1 MDLAK
6 AEFLAEKLV
15 GKQVGG
21 WEVKK
26 LKDHGKSAAVFL
38 AENDTATAAVKV
50 FDDELIERF
59 GDKVQLARIDRELT
73 LVGKHHPSMVR
84 ILGGGFDEIT
94 RNHYIIME
102 YLDGLNLKQCLQDVP
117 SDQVGTL
124 ISQLASCAEYLE
136 GLGLCH
142 RDIKPENIIIM
153 EQFKRLILLDFGV
166 LRPIGQPGLTDDGGI
181 QPFIGTLQYSSPEFL
196 LRQETDSLE
205 GWRALSFYQIGA
217 VLHDLIMRKELFHEF
232 AQPYAKL
239 VNAVQN
245 INPTI
250 QNSAVDPGL
259 VELARS
265 CLLKKPENRLRL
277 LNWGSFHPRKDGE
290 SGLSAKQRVTNRAIL
305 AQAETS
311 TPTQQATAGHAQ
323 CVNDTID
330 FLKNAI
336 HLVRQDNDMFP
347 PLAIATRVK
356 NRDQFKIRMRASTAH
371 ELADDLTIFVGVEV
385 LDPGAKAITMSIKAF
400 LGKEPAGSGPQTE
413 FFQGLYDSA
422 TMHSAFEESLYCVIE
437 LAQRRREN
445 GGWLLVAD
453 PPEEK

>member
-21 WEVKK
+21 WVIRK

-38 AENDTATAAVKV
+38 AENDAGTAAVKI

-73 LVGKHHPSMVR
+73 LVGKHHPNMVR
-84 ILGGGFDEIT
+84 IFGGGFDDIT
-94 RNHYIIME
+94 RNHYIVME
-102 YLDGLNLKQCLQDVP
+102 YLDGPDLKECLQDVP
-117 SDQVGTL
+117 SDQIGIL

-142 RDIKPENIIIM
+142 RDIKPENIIVV
-153 EQFKRLILLDFGV
+153 EEFKRLILLDFGV
-166 LRPIGQPGLTDDGGI
+166 LRPMGQPGLTDDGGI

-196 LRQETDSLE
+196 LRQEKDEVE

-217 VLHDLIMRKELFHEF
+217 VLHDLIMRKELFQEF
-232 AQPYAKL
+232 SQPYAKL

-250 QNSAVDPGL
+250 QNSAVDPNL
-259 VELARS
+259 VELARA
-265 CLLKKPENRLRL
+265 CLLKNPQNRLRL
-277 LNWGSFHPRKDGE
+277 LDWSSFHPRKDGE

-305 AQAETS
+305 AQAES
-311 TPTQQATAGHAQ
+311 SAPAQQTIVGYAE

-330 FLKNAI
+330 FLKNAT

-356 NRDQFKIRMRASTAH
+356 NCDQFKIRIRWSAS
-371 ELADDLTIFVGVEV
+371 
-385 LDPGAKAITMSIKAF
+385 
-400 LGKEPAGSGPQTE
+400 
-413 FFQGLYDSA
+413 
-422 TMHSAFEESLYCVIE
+422 
-437 LAQRRREN
+437 
-445 GGWLLVAD
+445 
-453 PPEEK
+453 

>member
-1 MDLAK
+1 MDAAK

-21 WEVKK
+21 WEVRK

-38 AENDTATAAVKV
+38 AENDTGIAAVKV
-50 FDDELIERF
+50 FDDELIERY
-59 GDKVQLARIDRELT
+59 GDQVQLARIDRELT
-73 LVGKHHPSMVR
+73 LVGKSHPNMVR

-102 YLDGLNLKQCLQDVP
+102 YLDGPNLKQCLQDVP
-117 SDQVGTL
+117 SDQIGVL

-142 RDIKPENIIIM
+142 RDIKPENIIIV
-153 EQFKRLILLDFGV
+153 EEFRRLILLDFGV

-196 LRQETDSLE
+196 LRQEKDTLE

-217 VLHDLIMRKELFHEF
+217 VLHDLIMRKELFREF
-232 AQPYAKL
+232 SQPYAKL

-250 QNSAVDPGL
+250 QNSAVEPNL

-265 CLLKKPENRLRL
+265 CLLKNPENRLRL
-277 LNWGSFHPRKDGE
+277 LDWRSFHPRKDGE

-305 AQAETS
+305 AQAEANES
-311 TPTQQATAGHAQ
+311 SQLAVVGHVQ
-323 CVNDTID
+323 VVNDTID

-356 NRDQFKIRMRASTAH
+356 NCDQFKIRIRASEAH
-371 ELADDLTIFVGVEV
+371 ELADDLTVIIGVEV
-385 LDPGAKAITMSIKAF
+385 LDPGAKAIALSIKAF
-400 LGKEPAGSGPQTE
+400 LGKEPAGAEVQAE

-422 TMHSAFEESLYCVIE
+422 TMHAAFEESLYRVIE
-437 LAQRRREN
+437 NAQRQTSIR
-445 GGWLLVAD
+445 GGWLSVAD
-453 PPEEK
+453 PATE